1 MENKNSFELKI
12 VSPTS
17 EKKIQLEWLDVKTDI
32 GDFFVGPDHEDLIA
46 ILKDRSKI
54 SYKVLHEANS
64 QAIDIYSG
72 FIKIYNKQV
81 LIVVD
86 L

>member
-1 MENKNSFELKI
+1 MENKKSFELKI
-12 VSPTS
+12 VSPTK
-17 EKKIQLEWLDVKTDI
+17 EIIENIEWLDVSTNI
-32 GDFFVGPDHEDLIA
+32 GDFFVGPEHEDLIA

-54 SYKVLHEANS
+54 NFKVFNEINPKNL
-64 QAIDIYSG
+64 DIYSG
-72 FIKIYNKQV
+72 FIKIYNKRV